1 MIVKY
6 KKPVE
11 IMNDMLFQHFKN
23 NVYFKFSDFA
33 KSVNEVQSKEKI
45 EHDMMKDFIYE
56 MIDKKIIEQV
66 YVDEKENPFL
76 DESSSS
82 SSASVEKSVHFK
94 LIVAENEN

>member
-1 MIVKY
+1 MKVKY

-11 IMNDMLFQHFKN
+11 IMNDMLFKHFKN

-33 KSVNEVQSKEKI
+33 QKVKEVQSKETI

-56 MIDKKIIEQV
+56 MIDEKIIEQV
-66 YVDEKENPFL
+66 YVDENENPFL

-82 SSASVEKSVHFK
+82 SASIEKSVHFK